1 MVFRSKLLIFIPI
14 GTLGV
19 SYITQAAEWSTVRGS
34 SSVTFVATQ
43 EGSQFQG
50 LFETFSAEVDFDTA
64 DPNSGQIIG
73 IVEPASV
80 NSGDAERDATLLDR
94 DWFDPNNYPE
104 SKFESE
110 QIEEMNSHSGDR
122 IISNQPHYSLLFR
135 NSEIDPIPQSHK
147 LGIGSIVYSPIGR
160 GLLTGKYKPG
170 HNFKRNDARFG
181 HTAFSKENFERGY
194 KIYEVLYEWSKDKN
208 YNVSQLV
215 IAWTLHTTGVVS
227 AICGAKNPEQ
237 AISNAQAGDINLTQ
251 DDLDEINKITKE
263 LSIFDKT

>member
-14 GTLGV
+14 GALGI
-19 SYITQAAEWSTVRGS
+19 SYITQATEWSTIRSS

-73 IVEPASV
+73 IVEPSSV

-110 QIEEMNSHSGDR
+110 RIEEMEDGNYRAHAQLTLRGITNPVVMDFTFESSETSGINRGNLSGTVKINRLDFGVGQGFWADTSWVANEVNVR
-122 IISNQPHYSLLFR
+122 VNLSL
-135 NSEIDPIPQSHK
+135 
-147 LGIGSIVYSPIGR
+147 
-160 GLLTGKYKPG
+160 
-170 HNFKRNDARFG
+170 
-181 HTAFSKENFERGY
+181 
-194 KIYEVLYEWSKDKN
+194 
-208 YNVSQLV
+208 
-215 IAWTLHTTGVVS
+215 
-227 AICGAKNPEQ
+227 EQ
-237 AISNAQAGDINLTQ
+237 
-251 DDLDEINKITKE
+251 
-263 LSIFDKT
+263 

>member
-14 GTLGV
+14 GALGV
-19 SYITQAAEWSTVRGS
+19 SYITQAAEWSTVRSS

-64 DPNSGQIIG
+64 NPNSGQIIG

-110 QIEEMNSHSGDR
+110 QIEEMEDGNYRAHAQLTLRGITNPVVMDFTFESSETSGINRGNLSGTVKINRLDFGVGQGFWADTSWVANEVNVR
-122 IISNQPHYSLLFR
+122 VNLSLK
-135 NSEIDPIPQSHK
+135 Q
-147 LGIGSIVYSPIGR
+147 
-160 GLLTGKYKPG
+160 
-170 HNFKRNDARFG
+170 
-181 HTAFSKENFERGY
+181 
-194 KIYEVLYEWSKDKN
+194 
-208 YNVSQLV
+208 
-215 IAWTLHTTGVVS
+215 
-227 AICGAKNPEQ
+227 
-237 AISNAQAGDINLTQ
+237 
-251 DDLDEINKITKE
+251 
-263 LSIFDKT
+263 

>member
-110 QIEEMNSHSGDR
+110 QIEEMEDGSYRAHAQLTLRGITNPVVMDFTFESSETSGINRGNLSGTVKINRLDFGVGQGFWADTSWVANEVNVR
-122 IISNQPHYSLLFR
+122 VNLSLK
-135 NSEIDPIPQSHK
+135 Q
-147 LGIGSIVYSPIGR
+147 
-160 GLLTGKYKPG
+160 
-170 HNFKRNDARFG
+170 
-181 HTAFSKENFERGY
+181 
-194 KIYEVLYEWSKDKN
+194 
-208 YNVSQLV
+208 
-215 IAWTLHTTGVVS
+215 
-227 AICGAKNPEQ
+227 
-237 AISNAQAGDINLTQ
+237 
-251 DDLDEINKITKE
+251 
-263 LSIFDKT
+263 